1 MRRLG
6 VVGTAET
13 GVDLRA
19 GAAGQPAHPAAAAAA
34 AAWPLPLCRAVEDI
48 DQHIAE
54 LEHRISHDSLSLN
67 EEKRVMEQVGA
78 ASWWGCCCY

>member
-1 MRRLG
+1 MSLGRLRLEWTS
-6 VVGTAET
+6 VQE
-13 GVDLRA
+13 LR
-19 GAAGQPAHPAAAAAA
+19 GSLPTPAAAAAAAA